1 MKKITE
7 KEYKSA
13 LEIIRLYQK
22 QNKYK
27 NEIEIIDDSFVDLTK
42 HLSFR
47 ARNNISAFLNE
58 KRGVNVSYFYIN
70 MDRFNIELLNLI
82 DVNLIFNQR
91 NCGKKTYYEIVDFIN
106 KLNVNNQ

>member
-7 KEYKSA
+7 KEYRSA

-47 ARNNISAFLNE
+47 ARNNISFFLYE
-58 KRGVNVSYFYIN
+58 KKGLNVGWF
-70 MDRFNIELLNLI
+70 MDRFNVELLNLI
-82 DVNLIFNQR
+82 DVDLMFNQR
-91 NCGKKTYYEIVDFIN
+91 NCGKKTYYEIVDFLN

>member
-42 HLSFR
+42 HLSIR
-47 ARNNISAFLNE
+47 ARNNISAFLYE
-58 KRGVNVSYFYIN
+58 KKGINVNYF

-82 DVNLIFNQR
+82 DVNLMFNQR
-91 NCGKKTYYEIVDFIN
+91 NCGKTTYYEVVDFLN